1 MCAIGQ
7 ALDASACG
15 VAAEVE
21 GGEAVMFRRDT
32 VFIVGAGASSEVGL
46 PVGSKLATLISD
58 LMRFEFDFGQMTKGD
73 GEIFAA
79 WDRHFLDNDKLNEHM
94 RAARRLS
101 DGIFLVKSIDDFL
114 HIHEHDECLKFCGK
128 TSIVRL
134 ILEAERTSKLFIDHA
149 DKSQT
154 INIQDINNT
163 WYVEFAKML
172 TVRRRKEDLG
182 NLFDGI
188 SIVCFNY
195 DRCIQHFL
203 IHALMP
209 LYSIKKEAAE
219 AVVSSLEI
227 YHPYGTVGEL
237 QTNLK
242 PQGTPF
248 GDRVDGE
255 TLLRLSN
262 GIRTFNEQ
270 VDDAETLNA
279 LKAKIADAETL
290 VFLGFG
296 YHEQNMDLLQP
307 VEKGHIQRAFGTA
320 RNISEFDCIQV
331 RNKISNLGKRN
342 FQTMQIDK
350 ELSCINL
357 FQEFQINL

>member
-7 ALDASACG
+7 TLDASACG
-15 VAAEVE
+15 VAVEVE
-21 GGEAVMFRRDT
+21 GAGAVMFRRNT

-46 PVGSKLATLISD
+46 PVGSELATRISD
-58 LMRFEFDFGQMTKGD
+58 LMRFEFDLGRMTKGD
-73 GEIFAA
+73 GEIYAA
-79 WDRHFLDNDKLNEHM
+79 WNRHFPDGDKLDEHL
-94 RAARRLS
+94 RAARRIS
-101 DGIFLVKSIDDFL
+101 DGIFLVKSIDNFL

-128 TSIVRL
+128 TAIVRS
-134 ILEAERTSKLFIDHA
+134 ILEAERTSKLFIDQA
-149 DKSQT
+149 DRSQT
-154 INIQDINNT
+154 INIQDIDNT

-172 TVRRRKEDLG
+172 TVGRRKEDLG
-182 NLFDGI
+182 DLFDEI

-203 IHALMP
+203 IHALVL
-209 LYSIKKEAAE
+209 LYSIRQEEAE

-237 QTNLK
+237 QTNLN

-279 LKAKIADAETL
+279 LKSNIADAETL

-296 YHEQNMDLLQP
+296 YHEQNMELLQP
-307 VEKGHIQRAFGTA
+307 AEKGRIQRAFGTA

-331 RNKISNLGKRN
+331 RNKISNLGKRE
-342 FQTMQIDK
+342 FQIMQIDK
-350 ELSCINL
+350 KLMCINL
-357 FQEFQINL
+357 FQEFQMNL

>member
-1 MCAIGQ
+1 M
-7 ALDASACG
+7 L
-15 VAAEVE
+15 
-21 GGEAVMFRRDT
+21 
-32 VFIVGAGASSEVGL
+32 IVG
-46 PVGSKLATLISD
+46 
-58 LMRFEFDFGQMTKGD
+58 
-73 GEIFAA
+73 
-79 WDRHFLDNDKLNEHM
+79 
-94 RAARRLS
+94 
-101 DGIFLVKSIDDFL
+101 
-114 HIHEHDECLKFCGK
+114 
-128 TSIVRL
+128 
-134 ILEAERTSKLFIDHA
+134 
-149 DKSQT
+149 
-154 INIQDINNT
+154 
-163 WYVEFAKML
+163 
-172 TVRRRKEDLG
+172 RRKEDLRD
-182 NLFDGI
+182 LFDGI
-188 SIVCFNY
+188 SVVCFNY

-203 IHALMP
+203 IHALVP
-209 LYSIKKEAAE
+209 LYSIKKEEAE
-219 AVVSSLEI
+219 DVVSSLEI

-237 QTNLK
+237 QTILK

-270 VDDAETLNA
+270 VDDAESLNA

-357 FQEFQINL
+357 FQEFQMNL